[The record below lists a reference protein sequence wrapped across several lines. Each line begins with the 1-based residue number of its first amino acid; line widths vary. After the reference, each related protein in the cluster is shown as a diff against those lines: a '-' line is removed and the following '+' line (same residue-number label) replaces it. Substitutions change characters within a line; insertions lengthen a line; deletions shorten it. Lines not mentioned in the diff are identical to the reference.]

1 MLANSNI
8 VPKINLLLIEDN
20 PGDVRLVQL
29 ALQEVTG
36 VKFET
41 TAVERLSQALSLLE
55 HQQFDAIL
63 LDLTLPDCHGLHT
76 FSQVKEA
83 APQLPIVV
91 LSGLSNEELAI
102 EAVKLGAQ
110 DYLVKGQSNNQL
122 AGRALRY
129 AVERKQTETVL
140 RQARDELEQRIAER
154 TAHLKKANCQ
164 LQQEILQRKRTEALL
179 RKERDFSSMI
189 LDTADVLVVILNSQG
204 QIVRLNRAFQKISGY
219 PSEEAQGRYLWEL
232 TYFPDQIKKDTRE
245 KLKQWQTPNTP
256 KKHESYWQAKTGE
269 RYLIAWSSTA
279 LFAPSGALDY
289 VIYTGIDITEQR
301 QAEDLARQRLLELA
315 HISRLSTLGEMAAQ
329 IAHELNQPLGAITT
343 YSDICLR
350 TLEPQTSKHQP
361 LRDILEEIATQA
373 ERGGKI
379 IRHLRNLIHKKE
391 QRWASLAINEL
402 IRETVGIMQAEARW
416 QNITIKLDLQTS
428 LPSITADSLLLQQV
442 FLNLMRNAFDAMIA
456 NPCNGDRQI
465 RIKTSWIKKTAIE
478 IQIQDT
484 GPGLPD
490 NLKQKIF
497 EPFFTTKT
505 EGMGMGLPICQS
517 IIEAHGGWLLATDN
531 KHGGAV
537 FQLRLP
543 IISPKNTLHGS

>member
-232 TYFPDQIKKDTRE
+232 SYFPSQIKKDTRE
-245 KLKQWQTPNTP
+245 KLQQWPMPSTP
-256 KKHESYWQAKTGE
+256 KKHESYWQTKTGE

-279 LFAPSGALDY
+279 LFAPSGTLDY
-289 VIYTGIDITEQR
+289 VIYTGVDITEQR

-350 TLEPQTSKHQP
+350 ALEAQAPKYQP

-379 IRHLRNLIHKKE
+379 IRHLRDLIHKKE
-391 QRWASLAINEL
+391 QQWAPLAINEL

-416 QNITIKLDLQTS
+416 QNVTFKLNLQTP

-442 FLNLMRNAFDAMIA
+442 FLNLIRNAFDAMIA
-456 NPCNGDRQI
+456 NSHGDERKI
-465 RIKTSWIKKTAIE
+465 RIKTVWIKKAAIE

-497 EPFFTTKT
+497 KPFFTTKT

-517 IIEAHGGWLLATDN
+517 IVEAHGGSLLAADN
-531 KHGGAV
+531 EHSGALFKV
-537 FQLRLP
+537 RLP
-543 IISPKNTLHGS
+543 ISSSKSTVHGA